1 MFKPESYT
9 KIGEHDYIFH
19 YSFSDLRAFV
29 KEGSQTELA
38 VWILHSY
45 INNTIKRIGYVR
57 QYNGIIK
64 RFSLIYE
71 LDPAWDGD
79 PFDPDRQ
86 LKSYIPIHEPHPESY
101 RYEILDIG
109 NVNSITFNYK
119 KTE

>member
-38 VWILHSY
+38 IWILHSY
-45 INNTIKRIGYVR
+45 INNYIKRVGYVR

-71 LDPAWDGD
+71 LDPTWDGD
-79 PFDPDRQ
+79 PFNPDMY
-86 LKSYIPIHEPHPESY
+86 LKSYIPNKKPNPESY
-101 RYEILDIG
+101 RYEIVNIG
-109 NVNSITFNYK
+109 HIN
-119 KTE
+119 

>member
-45 INNTIKRIGYVR
+45 INNMVKRIGYVR
-57 QYNGIIK
+57 QYDNTIV

-71 LDPAWDGD
+71 LDPFCDEE
-79 PFDPDRQ
+79 PFDPEVK
-86 LKSYIPIHEPHPESY
+86 LKSYVPKGEPHPESY
-101 RYEILDIG
+101 KYEIVNIG
-109 NVNSITFNYK
+109 DVNSITFKYK
-119 KTE
+119 K